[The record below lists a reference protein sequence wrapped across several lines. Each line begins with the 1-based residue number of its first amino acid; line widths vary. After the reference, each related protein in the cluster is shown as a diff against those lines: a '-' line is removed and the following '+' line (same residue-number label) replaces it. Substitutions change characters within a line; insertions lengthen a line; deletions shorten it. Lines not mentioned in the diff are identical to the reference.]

1 MSEDGSKEQSLLNE
15 VGGETEE
22 ISAIQD
28 CSVEATPIELSD
40 VSFIS
45 NEDIPVLDK
54 NLKTNISLN
63 LRPDNTRAVSK
74 NGGSPARKKAKNQFS
89 NPSTKISNFKPS
101 VKIRMD
107 PITISS
113 DEENENIPLIDDI
126 HSKKTHVRTWCDFFF
141 ENLLMKCIVTTT
153 ELKMVAASK

>member
-1 MSEDGSKEQSLLNE
+1 MIGRYDCIFKAINFKCFLSEDGSKEQSLLNE

-107 PITISS
+107 PITY
-113 DEENENIPLIDDI
+113 
-126 HSKKTHVRTWCDFFF
+126 H
-141 ENLLMKCIVTTT
+141 LMKRMKIFR
-153 ELKMVAASK
+153 